1 MAAPRRGPGKPAAR
15 GDVRPQSWYPH
26 RATRSAR
33 PRCAACSRHGL
44 AGTPARSPPAA
55 VPRLG
60 HRTGSPR
67 CRVDRADPGDAGPRA
82 GGGTP
87 RSVADR
93 KFALALA
100 LALARQARQARLA
113 VAARNGRPARRH
125 GNRDRPVV
133 ALRARPV
140 GRIGCSHRRRRSTID
155 RPAGIRARPD
165 RGHGA
170 PPRRGN
176 RRRCRG
182 QPSDHCERIQPAA
195 QRRCPGGDQA
205 RASPAPDIRQPVG
218 RDPGPG
224 ACPAADGNRHPDTNQ
239 GSDIDRNPDID
250 RSPGTD
256 PGMGPGAAPGCGAGP
271 GDSRPDGREPHVPG
285 PRFHRGMPAIPA
297 CRPRPLV
304 DADSPHQT
312 VARRP
317 PPTDLPSR
325 SAPTKRPHRCITALR
340 SRCARP
346 VDNHQ
351 SKRSRPRGFQRVL
364 RKPSVQLTRLGR
376 RSTRLKIRRPLRIW
390 GLDRHAQATA
400 HRRRAPQRLRFPDRR

>member
-1 MAAPRRGPGKPAAR
+1 MAVPRRGPGKPAAR

-87 RSVADR
+87 RSGADR
-93 KFALALA
+93 K

-140 GRIGCSHRRRRSTID
+140 GRIGCSHRRRRSAID

-182 QPSDHCERIQPAA
+182 QPSDHCERIQPVA

-256 PGMGPGAAPGCGAGP
+256 PGTGPGTAPGCGAGP

-297 CRPRPLV
+297 CHPRPLV
-304 DADSPHQT
+304 DADSLHQT

-351 SKRSRPRGFQRVL
+351 SKRSRPRGFQRML
-364 RKPSVQLTRLGR
+364 RKPSVQLTRPGR
-376 RSTRLKIRRPLRIW
+376 RSARLKIYHPLRIW
-390 GLDRHAQATA
+390 GLDRHAQATGR
-400 HRRRAPQRLRFPDRR
+400 RRRAPQRLRFPDRR